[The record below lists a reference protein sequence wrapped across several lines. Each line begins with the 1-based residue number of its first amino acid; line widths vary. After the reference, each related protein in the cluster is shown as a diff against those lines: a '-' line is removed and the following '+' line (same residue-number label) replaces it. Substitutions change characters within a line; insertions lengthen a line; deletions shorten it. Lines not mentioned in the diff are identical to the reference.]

1 MNYCWHCWQQ
11 LQERNG
17 CATFKRENG
26 RESALTAVVALRHQ
40 LQHNS
45 VVYPQLYSWL
55 TVCQCEMQYYHTST
69 TLCCSVFSQKAKWS
83 LLPWETKMNCS
94 VLQNV
99 REVCKGECLASW
111 GASTCYI
118 SRLSQCP
125 PLGQDR
131 QSSEDLLLFGFWP
144 FLTDN
149 SSNHH

>member
-45 VVYPQLYSWL
+45 VVNPQLYCVVDCL
-55 TVCQCEMQYYHTST
+55 PECNT
-69 TLCCSVFSQKAKWS
+69 TPPLLHCAAQFFSQKAKWS